1 MIPGASAG
9 GVTEGMKV
17 GGNSVHRGKALV
29 IGSGIGGL
37 STAIL
42 LAKLDYRVTV
52 IEGSPQPGGLMRG
65 YRRQGVD
72 CPVGVHYLGAL
83 GRGEPLRR
91 IFDFLGVTS
100 EIPVERLGG
109 EGTIDRYLFDDRFS
123 FSLPE
128 GIDAFEDRLRQT
140 FPEEQRPIS
149 NVMAGLR
156 EVAARMGSLD
166 LLGAP
171 DGHLFALQY
180 TDALEKRLIQLG
192 CSARLR
198 GVLGVV
204 TTLMGLTPAECPVFY
219 HHMALASLLF
229 SSWRPT
235 GNSGRMVEAFVN
247 RLLEL
252 GGTLLAGDPVK
263 GIRIREKAVTGVV
276 LQSGR
281 ALEAP
286 LVVAAVHPRVLLTLL
301 AKEDVRPLYRQRI
314 ETLQDTAGVFAVH
327 LGVDAAR
334 HPPWTHNVYRLKT
347 DWAGRIGGEGAFY
360 QLRQGSGDT
369 NLLTLMTASGGS
381 EWRRWDGTTSGRR
394 GADYEEAKKGKAEAM
409 LEEVCSLCG
418 PFFGTKILDIQTP
431 LTLRD
436 WANSPNGSAY
446 GVLRSTGQLLSL
458 ISLQRPA
465 ARGLY
470 LAGQNAWSPGII
482 GTVLGSFQ
490 VVKSVIGFNRF
501 QEELIRGSELEGP

>member
-1 MIPGASAG
+1 
-9 GVTEGMKV
+9 MKV
-17 GGNSVHRGKALV
+17 GGNSVQRGNALV
-29 IGSGIGGL
+29 IGSGVGGL

-52 IEGSPQPGGLMRG
+52 IEGSASPGGLMRG
-65 YRRQGVD
+65 YYRQGVE

-91 IFDFLGVTS
+91 MFDFLGVAS
-100 EIPVERLGG
+100 GIPVERLGG

-128 GIDAFEDRLRQT
+128 GMDAFEDRLRQT
-140 FPEEQRPIS
+140 FPEEQRSIS
-149 NVMAGLR
+149 SVMAGLR

-166 LLGAP
+166 LLRAP

-180 TDALEKRLIQLG
+180 TDALEERLTRLG

-204 TTLMGLTPAECPVFY
+204 TFLMGLTPADCPVFY

-229 SSWRPT
+229 SSWRPA
-235 GNSGRMVEAFVN
+235 GDSSRMVAAFVN
-247 RLLEL
+247 RLREL
-252 GGTLLAGDPVK
+252 GGTILAGDPVK
-263 GIRIREKAVTGVV
+263 GIRIREKAVTGVE

-281 ALEAP
+281 ELDAP
-286 LVVAAVHPRVLLTLL
+286 LVVAAVHPRVLLSLL
-301 AKEDVRPLYRQRI
+301 AKEDVRPLYRERI

-334 HPPWTHNVYRLKT
+334 HPPWPHNVYRLKT
-347 DWAGRIGGEGAFY
+347 DAAGRVGREGVFY
-360 QLRQGSGDT
+360 QLRRGNGDT
-369 NLLTLMTASGGS
+369 NLLTLMTASSGGD
-381 EWRRWDGTTSGRR
+381 WRQWEGTTSGRR
-394 GADYEEAKKGKAEAM
+394 GEDYQEAKERQAESM
-409 LEEVCSLCG
+409 MEEVGRFCG
-418 PFFGTKILDIQTP
+418 PLFGLKKLDIQTP

-446 GVLRSTGQLLSL
+446 GVLRSTRQLLSL

-490 VVKSVIGFNRF
+490 VVKSMIGFTRF